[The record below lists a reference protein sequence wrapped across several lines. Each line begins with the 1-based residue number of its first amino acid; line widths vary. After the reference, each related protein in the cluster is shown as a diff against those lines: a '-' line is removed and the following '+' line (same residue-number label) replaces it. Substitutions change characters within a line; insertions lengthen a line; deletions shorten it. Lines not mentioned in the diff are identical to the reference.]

1 MKNVFFESSSDF
13 FGMNVTEH
21 CCRGCRGSY
30 KAQKE
35 E

>member
-1 MKNVFFESSSDF
+1 MKKVSFESSRDF
-13 FGMNVTEH
+13 FGMNVIEH
-21 CCRGCRGSY
+21 CCRGCRGSH